1 MTDQHVRIAHHAV
14 ARGSGRLVT
23 IGLGSCVAIAMHD
36 ARFRVAGLAHVLLPD
51 PSVARDPTN
60 QARFASTAV
69 PLLIEEM
76 RSMGARGALVAKLA
90 GGAALFGNMLS
101 GGTSG
106 QMGSRNVVAARAALA
121 AAGIPIIAEECGGN
135 SGRSVTLDVNS
146 GALLVRSVRGGER
159 VL

>member
-51 PSVARDPTN
+51 PSVARDGSNP
-60 QARFASTAV
+60 ARFAETAV
-69 PLLIEEM
+69 PLLLAEM
-76 RSMGARGALVAKLA
+76 QAMGARGPITAKLA
-90 GGAALFGNMLS
+90 GGAALFGAML
-101 GGTSG
+101 GTTGG
-106 QMGSRNVVAARAALA
+106 QMGTRNVVAARAALV
-121 AAGIPIIAEECGGN
+121 AAGIPLLAEDVGG
-135 SGRSVTLDVNS
+135 SAGRSVTLDVNS
-146 GALLVRSVRGGER
+146 GTLTVRSVRGGEH